1 MSNFSALDVVIGLS
15 FIFFIF
21 SLICSAITEWIATKL
36 QWRARMLEAAIE
48 NLLSGTESP
57 TAAGKALAKEF
68 WNHPLIQSLQRPKDV
83 NLLAKPG
90 SRSDTAGAAASAKGA
105 EQRSAKQK
113 KATPAIVRPSYIPS
127 HTFVLAILDLG
138 AHAYI
143 EKAKR
148 EHKTVPELAKVT
160 LLESINGIHNQ
171 EMRDALL
178 TLYRDADGKGQRF
191 RKAGEQWFDDSM
203 ERVSGWYKRHAQRVL
218 WITALVVVILLNV
231 DTLQIAQTLWR
242 DDAARTVL
250 VSQAQTATQQG
261 EQGTN
266 AANAAKALPVP
277 LGWKLFD
284 TGTGPE
290 QIPSTFD
297 SIMAKIFGLLIS
309 AAALTLGAPFWF
321 DLMSKVV
328 RVRGTGAP
336 PPASDA
342 IRQGEGEETRAGDLA
357 PAPGS
362 A

>member
-36 QWRARMLEAAIE
+36 QWRARMLESAIE

-83 NLLAKPG
+83 NLLAKPDA
-90 SRSDTAGAAASAKGA
+90 RTDDTATASNAK
-105 EQRSAKQK
+105 SAKQK
-113 KATPAIVRPSYIPS
+113 KTKPAMVRPSYIPS

-148 EHKTVPELAKVT
+148 EQKTVPELAKVT
-160 LLESINGIHNQ
+160 LLESINGIHNR

-218 WITALVVVILLNV
+218 WITALVVVVLLNV

-250 VSQAQTATQQG
+250 VSQAESATQKG

-297 SIMAKIFGLLIS
+297 SIVAKIFGLLIS

-342 IRQGEGEETRAGDLA
+342 IRQGEGEETRAGDLG

>member
-90 SRSDTAGAAASAKGA
+90 ARADDTATASSAT
-105 EQRSAKQK
+105 SAKQK
-113 KATPAIVRPSYIPS
+113 KTKPAMLRPSYIPS

-148 EHKTVPELAKVT
+148 EQKTVPELAKVT
-160 LLESINGIHNQ
+160 LLESINGIHNK

-178 TLYRDADGKGQRF
+178 TLYRDADGRGQRF

-218 WITALVVVILLNV
+218 WVIALVVVILLNV

-250 VSQAQTATQQG
+250 VSQAESATQKG

-297 SIMAKIFGLLIS
+297 SIVAKIFGLLIS
-309 AAALTLGAPFWF
+309 AAALTLGAQ
-321 DLMSKVV
+321 LLV
-328 RVRGTGAP
+328 R
-336 PPASDA
+336 SDE
-342 IRQGEGEETRAGDLA
+342 QGRAGSRHGGAASGERRD
-357 PAPGS
+357 PS
-362 A
+362 R

>member
-68 WNHPLIQSLQRPKDV
+68 WNHPLIQSLQRPTDV
-83 NLLAKPG
+83 NLLARRG
-90 SRSDTAGAAASAKGA
+90 AGSDTAATTKPDANAKP
-105 EQRSAKQK
+105 K
-113 KATPAIVRPSYIPS
+113 KATSIVRPSYIPS

-138 AHAYI
+138 AHAYV

-148 EHKTVPELAKVT
+148 EQKTVPELAKVT
-160 LLESINGIHNQ
+160 LLESINGIHNK
-171 EMRDALL
+171 EMHDALL
-178 TLYRDADGKGQRF
+178 TLYRDADGKGQSF

-218 WITALVVVILLNV
+218 WITALIVVVLLNI

-250 VSQAQTATQQG
+250 VSQAQAASQQG

-297 SIMAKIFGLLIS
+297 SIIAKIFGLLIS

-342 IRQGEGEETRAGDLA
+342 IRQGEGEETRAGDLG

-362 A
+362 T

>member
-1 MSNFSALDVVIGLS
+1 MGNFPALDVVIGLS

-21 SLICSAITEWIATKL
+21 SLICSAVTEWIATKL

-48 NLLSGTESP
+48 NLLSGAESP
-57 TAAGKALAKEF
+57 TAAGKALAKQF
-68 WNHPLIQSLQRPKDV
+68 WNHPLIQSLQRPQHV
-83 NLLAKPG
+83 NLLAKRTPESG
-90 SRSDTAGAAASAKGA
+90 DSATGTTSSGGAKPKTPKTAM
-105 EQRSAKQK
+105 
-113 KATPAIVRPSYIPS
+113 VRPSYIPS
-127 HTFVLAILDLG
+127 HTFVLAMLDLG
-138 AHAYI
+138 AHAFV

-148 EHKTVPELAKVT
+148 EHKTVPELAEVT
-160 LLESINGIHNQ
+160 LLQSINGIHNEQ
-171 EMRDALL
+171 MRDAFL
-178 TLYRDADGKGQRF
+178 TLYRDADGRGQRF

-218 WITALVVVILLNV
+218 WITALIVVVLVNV

-242 DDAARTVL
+242 DDAARSVL
-250 VSQAQTATQQG
+250 VSQAQTATQNG

-266 AANAAKALPVP
+266 AANAVKALPVP

-297 SIMAKIFGLLIS
+297 SIVAKNFGLLIS

-342 IRQGEGEETRAGDLA
+342 IRQGEGEETRAGDLG

>member
-15 FIFFIF
+15 FIFFVF
-21 SLICSAITEWIATKL
+21 SLICSAVTEWIATKL

-48 NLLSGTESP
+48 NMLSGSESP

-83 NLLAKPG
+83 NLLAKRNP
-90 SRSDTAGAAASAKGA
+90 RRETPA
-105 EQRSAKQK
+105 EATTGGGAKQS
-113 KATPAIVRPSYIPS
+113 KAAKPAMVRPSYIPS

-143 EKAKR
+143 AQAKR
-148 EHKTVPELAKVT
+148 EHKSVPELAKVT
-160 LLESINGIHNQ
+160 LLESINGIHNEQ
-171 EMRDALL
+171 MRDALL
-178 TLYRDADGKGQRF
+178 TLYRDADGRGQRF

-218 WITALVVVILLNV
+218 WITALVVVLLLNI

-250 VSQAQTATQQG
+250 VSQAESATQQG

-284 TGTGPE
+284 TGSGAQ
-290 QIPSTFD
+290 QIPNTFD
-297 SIMAKIFGLLIS
+297 SIVAKILGLLIS

-342 IRQGEGEETRAGDLA
+342 IRQGEGEETRAGDLG